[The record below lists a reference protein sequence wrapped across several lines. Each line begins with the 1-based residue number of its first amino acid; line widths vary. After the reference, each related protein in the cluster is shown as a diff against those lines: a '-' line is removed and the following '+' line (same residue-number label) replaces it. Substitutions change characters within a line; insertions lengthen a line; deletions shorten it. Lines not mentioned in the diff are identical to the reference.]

1 MIPHQEVNMFRRF
14 SSDFAIFSIFLDI
27 ILIDTAL
34 YLSSLLRG
42 LLSVLTFVKD
52 IPSQVELPVE
62 LYVIF
67 PLVWVLV
74 LLLFSVYDGRQNLRI
89 VDEFGSLTLGT
100 ILAAVSMAG
109 ILYFTYRDVSRF
121 LFLFFIA
128 AGYGFMLLW
137 RTTARIGFRV
147 SLQHGMQ
154 VRRVLVLGAGQIGC
168 RMADQIRMQP
178 FLGLKLVGFLDD
190 DSEKQASMPEVLGPL
205 DIVRKVIY
213 EKQVEDVVI
222 ALPLSAHKRLTQ
234 IVSVLQD
241 LPVRVRVIP
250 DFFSL
255 TLHRASFEDFAGL
268 PMLDLRA
275 PALSEYQRMI
285 KRTFD
290 LLVTL
295 TVMPFVLPVMAVIAL
310 AIRLDSPGSLLFHA
324 DRIGENGR
332 RFRMHKFRT
341 MVEDADRL
349 IHLVE
354 KQDEEGHVLFKR
366 PDDPRI
372 TLVGRFLRK
381 TSLDE
386 LPQLFNVLK
395 GEMSLVGPRPEMPAL
410 VERYASWQRK
420 RFVVPQGMT
429 GWWQV
434 NGRSDK
440 PMHLHTDEDLY
451 YVQHYSIWLDLQILA
466 RTIWVVLRG
475 KGAY

>member
-1 MIPHQEVNMFRRF
+1 MFRRF
-14 SSDFAIFSIFLDI
+14 SSDFAIFSILLDI
-27 ILIDTAL
+27 ILIDASL

-42 LLSVLTFVKD
+42 LLSTLSFVKD
-52 IPSQVELPVE
+52 IPSQVQLPLE
-62 LYVIF
+62 LYIIF
-67 PLVWVLV
+67 PLVLVLV
-74 LLLFSVYDGRQNLRI
+74 LVLFSVYDGRRNLRV
-89 VDEFGSLTLGT
+89 VDEFASLSLGT
-100 ILAAVSMAG
+100 MLAAVSMAG

-128 AGYGFMLLW
+128 LAYALMLLW
-137 RTTARIGFRV
+137 RLAARAAFRLNV
-147 SLQHGMQ
+147 DHGAQ
-154 VRRVLVLGAGQIGC
+154 QRRVLILGAGEVGC
-168 RMADQIRMQP
+168 RMAEQIGAQP
-178 FLGLKLVGFLDD
+178 YLGLKVVGFLDD
-190 DSEKQASMPEVLGPL
+190 NPDKQLCMPGVLGPL
-205 DIVRKVIY
+205 DAARKVVY
-213 EKQVEDVVI
+213 EHCIEDVVI

-234 IVSVLQD
+234 VVSVLQD

-250 DFFSL
+250 DFFSV
-255 TLHRASFEDFAGL
+255 TLHRASFEEFAGI

-285 KRTFD
+285 KRIFD

-295 TVMPFVLPVMAVIAL
+295 LIMPFVLPVMALIAL
-310 AIRLDSPGSLLFHA
+310 AVRLDSPGPIFYHQ
-324 DRIGENGR
+324 DRVGENGR
-332 RFRMHKFRT
+332 RFRMHKFRS
-341 MVEDADRL
+341 MFQNADRYL
-349 IHLVE
+349 HTVE
-354 KQDEEGHVLFKR
+354 QVDEAGQVQFKR
-366 PDDPRI
+366 PNDPRV
-372 TLVGRFLRK
+372 TRVGQFLRK

-451 YVQHYSIWLDLQILA
+451 YVQHYSIWLDLQIIA
-466 RTIWVVLRG
+466 RTVWVVLRG